1 MLVVLAK
8 QKNWSHVMNTR
19 ITQRGYGIK
28 SFLSELGSELADK
41 ARQLIESQLESEVDV
56 WLYRQPYQRRSQ
68 VWRQS
73 QATCQRCGSQQ
84 ASDFMRNGR
93 RLRQLVTDYGVLRFG
108 LPRVKCQCNGSVK
121 IPFSILK
128 PYQQIWD
135 DVCDRI
141 GRWADLGLSLRQ
153 MQQEIGEQFGT
164 QVGLRSL
171 NKHVQAVDR
180 LAALALTS
188 CPPVVMLD
196 AIWVTLLER
205 TGKTRADKHHR
216 QRPVKARR
224 KVCVLVALGLY
235 PQSRR
240 WGILGWQ
247 LAEDERRKAW
257 ESLLLDLAKRNLY
270 RQRGLELLIHDG
282 SKGLIAALNY
292 LHPHVPR
299 QRCIFHKLRN
309 LWQSIQVPES
319 LSSWQDRQFRQRL
332 LRPIRAIFEAKDS
345 REATELRDAFCR
357 TFAKTQA
364 DLVATLQRDWQET
377 IAFFRVI
384 QRYPKW
390 PRSALRTTSLLERVN
405 RMLRQLFRPKG
416 AFHSRAGIVATVAR
430 VLNPYQLI

>member
-1 MLVVLAK
+1 MLVVLAVHR
-8 QKNWSHVMNTR
+8 NWSHVMNTR

-28 SFLSELGSELADK
+28 SFLSALRVKVADK
-41 ARQLIESQLESEVDV
+41 VCQAIESQLESEVDV
-56 WLYRQPYQRRSQ
+56 WLYRQAYQRRSQ
-68 VWRQS
+68 VSRQS
-73 QATCQRCGSQQ
+73 QATCQRCGSRQ

-93 RLRQLVTDYGVLRFG
+93 RLRQLVTDYGVLRFW
-108 LPRVKCQCNGSVK
+108 LPRVRCQCNGSVK

-141 GRWADLGLSLRQ
+141 GRWADCGLSLRQ
-153 MQQEIGEQFGT
+153 MQAEIGEQIGT

-171 NKHVQAVDR
+171 NEHVQAVNR
-180 LAALALTS
+180 PAALELTS

-196 AIWVTLLER
+196 AIWAPLLED
-205 TGKTRADKHHR
+205 TGKTQKDSRQR

-235 PQSRR
+235 PQSQR

-247 LAEDERRKAW
+247 LAEAESRKAW
-257 ESLLLDLAKRNLY
+257 ESFLFDLAERQLH
-270 RQRGLELLIHDG
+270 RQRGLELFIHDG
-282 SKGLIAALNY
+282 GKGLIAALNY

-299 QRCIFHKLRN
+299 QRCAFHKLRN

-319 LSSWQDRQFRQRL
+319 LSSGQARQFRQRL
-332 LRPIRAIFEAKDS
+332 LRPIRAIFEAQDS
-345 REATELRDAFCR
+345 LEAAELRDTLCR
-357 TFAKTQA
+357 TVAKTQP
-364 DLVATLQRDWQET
+364 DLVATLQRDWPET
-377 IAFFRVI
+377 IAFFRVL

-405 RMLRQLFRPKG
+405 RMLRRLFRPKG
-416 AFHSRAGIVATVAR
+416 AFHSRSGLIATVAR
-430 VLNPYQLI
+430 VLNLYRLI